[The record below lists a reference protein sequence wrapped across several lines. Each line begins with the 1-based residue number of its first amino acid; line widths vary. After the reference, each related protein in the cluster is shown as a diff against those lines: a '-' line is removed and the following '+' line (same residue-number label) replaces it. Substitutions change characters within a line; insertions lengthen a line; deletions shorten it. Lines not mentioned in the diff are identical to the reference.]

1 MPASASIVEA
11 AQRMRDNSIGNILVE
26 KDGKVRGL
34 ITGRDIVVRGVAEGK
49 DPRST
54 DLEFICSKEVVTLS
68 PDQSEEDAT
77 H

>member
-26 KDGKVRGL
+26 KDGK
-34 ITGRDIVVRGVAEGK
+34 

-54 DLEFICSKEVVTLS
+54 DLESICSKEVVTLS